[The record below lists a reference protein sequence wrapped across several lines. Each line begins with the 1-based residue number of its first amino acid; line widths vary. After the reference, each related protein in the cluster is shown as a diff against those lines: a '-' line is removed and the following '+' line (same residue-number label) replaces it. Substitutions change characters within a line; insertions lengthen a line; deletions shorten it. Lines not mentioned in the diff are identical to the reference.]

1 MVASCT
7 AYDEMDGFFAGTEGW
22 ARTSGWRFVSSRV
35 GKNKQANLSSLDS
48 CDTFASFLS
57 RRGPYPW
64 LSRDKVAVASDLA
77 VRLRAGWSKTVCG
90 KLLLA
95 HMYRRSRLGNSRT
108 EEVVSRWIADIL
120 HRASRKDLY

>member
-7 AYDEMDGFFAGTEGW
+7 AYDEMDGFFAGTESW
-22 ARTSGWRFVSSRV
+22 ARTSGWRVSV
-35 GKNKQANLSSLDS
+35 GVDRNKQALLLALDS

-120 HRASRKDLY
+120 HRVNRYDLY